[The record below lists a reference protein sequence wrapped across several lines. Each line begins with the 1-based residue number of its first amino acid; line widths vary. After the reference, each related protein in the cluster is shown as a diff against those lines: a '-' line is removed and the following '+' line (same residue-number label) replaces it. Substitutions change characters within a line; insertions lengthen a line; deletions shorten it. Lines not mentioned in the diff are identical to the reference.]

1 MSKKIVDLTE
11 YKDNQEDIEMM
22 AEVIPDEILEAYMK
36 EVENDTPD
44 LWSKIEA
51 GYEKELMSIDNERKL
66 RKKKTIG
73 IIAAAALITL
83 IAVPVAVL
91 SNRGTKGDDITSYK
105 DDAAYDDYATE
116 AMPESADSDDDYDM
130 YNESE
135 NTEAAGDSAIEQNQN
150 AVATDVSDQD
160 MDDYVNSPE
169 DDYSDATKDDEDTVI
184 DESLFAEEV
193 EVDGIVYEI
202 SDVALADSVP
212 ENYINETRIDNIYCD
227 YQEETLLIYKSLEND
242 ASIYVAYY
250 DKYKLYTKKTEN
262 KLSK

>member
-1 MSKKIVDLTE
+1 MSRKIVDLTE
-11 YKDNQEDIEMM
+11 YKDNKEDIEMM

-44 LWSKIEA
+44 LWSKIET

-73 IIAAAALITL
+73 IIAATALIAL

-91 SNRGTKGDDITSYK
+91 SNRGTKGDNITSYK

-116 AMPESADSDDDYDM
+116 AMPEFAESDDGYDT
-130 YNESE
+130 YGGTINEE
-135 NTEAAGDSAIEQNQN
+135 NSGDSTIEQNQN
-150 AVATDVSDQD
+150 AVTADVSGQD

-169 DDYSDATKDDEDTVI
+169 DDSSDAAKEDETTVI
-184 DESLFAEEV
+184 DESLFAVEI

-202 SDVALADSVP
+202 SDVDLADSVP
-212 ENYINETRIDNIYCD
+212 ENYINETQIDNIYCD
-227 YQEETLLIYKSLEND
+227 YPEETLLIYKALEND
-242 ASIYVAYY
+242 VSIYVAYY

-262 KLSK
+262 TLSK